1 MNCGVNVMNV
11 TIISLAVNV
20 KTSYDIIDLD
30 HLIQLLQSHL
40 TSPTPPPYFFVFH
53 PPGVGENLS
62 LAFYALCSPAQPQTY
77 LKARSRWGANWIFS

>member
-40 TSPTPPPYFFVFH
+40 TSPTPPLELLNH
-53 PPGVGENLS
+53 PG
-62 LAFYALCSPAQPQTY
+62 FTY
-77 LKARSRWGANWIFS
+77 RI